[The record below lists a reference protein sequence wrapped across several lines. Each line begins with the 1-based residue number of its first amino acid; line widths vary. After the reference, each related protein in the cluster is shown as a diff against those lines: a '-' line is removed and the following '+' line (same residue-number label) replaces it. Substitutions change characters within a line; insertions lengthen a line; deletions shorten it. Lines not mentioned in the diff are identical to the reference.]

1 MGCSAIH
8 LASTFLLLL
17 WWETVASSLSSR
29 QMAAFAL
36 EALYIVYTYTIGLS
50 MCRYDLQYICTNKD
64 FEWEKTILLEQK
76 YHFKE
81 NMSIVS
87 T

>member
-29 QMAAFAL
+29 QMAAVAL
-36 EALYIVYTYTIGLS
+36 EFRGTIYIVYTYTIGLS

-64 FEWEKTILLEQK
+64 FEWEKTILEQK
-76 YHFKE
+76 YHF
-81 NMSIVS
+81 
-87 T
+87 